1 VLNSIKVTG
10 FKSLRNLDL
19 TLPKF
24 AVLFGPNATGKSN
37 VVDAL
42 QALARVATERTLKE
56 ALAEPIRGYP
66 TEAFTL
72 PSTGLPGL
80 LRESKAEF
88 SMEADITHVG
98 NDSQPTQRLLYRVA
112 VGIHPPTASLSV
124 TDEFLSRLTKRGEPS
139 LSPRIEPVDPSR
151 LAVRRLTQP
160 GRPRHE
166 PLGDTHSQLSDARF
180 SGEMYPDFERAR
192 AEFAGWRAYYLDPRV
207 SMRNPAPP
215 SDTSDIGTLGE
226 NIAAYLFVLKHSYK
240 KNYAAVTRALRAV
253 IPSISAVD
261 VDLDERRGTLDI
273 SVVQDGIPFSSRVVS
288 EGTLRVLALCAIAV
302 NPRPAS
308 LVAFEEPENGVHP
321 RRIESIAD
329 LLTSMVMSGKTQ
341 LVVTTHSPVF
351 AGAMLRRKLQ
361 RPGLIELFVCRRDG
375 SSTVV
380 EPLQDLGLLFG
391 DQQIADALSAPNED
405 RMLET
410 MLLEGWVDG

>member
-1 VLNSIKVTG
+1 
-10 FKSLRNLDL
+10 
-19 TLPKF
+19 
-24 AVLFGPNATGKSN
+24 
-37 VVDAL
+37 
-42 QALARVATERTLKE
+42 
-56 ALAEPIRGYP
+56 
-66 TEAFTL
+66 
-72 PSTGLPGL
+72 
-80 LRESKAEF
+80 
-88 SMEADITHVG
+88 
-98 NDSQPTQRLLYRVA
+98 
-112 VGIHPPTASLSV
+112 
-124 TDEFLSRLTKRGEPS
+124 
-139 LSPRIEPVDPSR
+139 
-151 LAVRRLTQP
+151 
-160 GRPRHE
+160 
-166 PLGDTHSQLSDARF
+166 
-180 SGEMYPDFERAR
+180 MYPDFERAR